1 MSYGVVCRHGSD
13 LAVLWLW
20 VLAWEPAYAASVA
33 LIRGRINK
41 LSHKENRL
49 MVGRDGDRGGE
60 GSAGGGGE
68 GGQKVQTSIYK
79 TSKS

>member
-33 LIRGRINK
+33 LKSNK
-41 LSHKENRL
+41 QTKLTDKENRL

-60 GSAGGGGE
+60 GSAGGGAEGGGE
-68 GGQKVQTSIYK
+68 GTDLHL
-79 TSKS
+79 